1 MIQPLDLVYRACKYG
16 RLNRSLSL
24 VCMSPDTS
32 KAERNEEEEMA
43 GVGVRGEEREKKV
56 ERAVNGNRLPHTEM
70 KTMGIHGNG
79 RTDSLL
85 QCGQGALLPKFRRYG
100 QA

>member
-32 KAERNEEEEMA
+32 KAEKNEEEEMA
-43 GVGVRGEEREKKV
+43 GVGVRGGRREMRK
-56 ERAVNGNRLPHTEM
+56 
-70 KTMGIHGNG
+70 
-79 RTDSLL
+79 
-85 QCGQGALLPKFRRYG
+85 
-100 QA
+100 